1 MSISLTDQIYQAL
14 PFLRSASAE
23 FLDEFRQHAQLL
35 QVPSGKTLYWEGDHC
50 AALPVA
56 LSGQFRVFKIGEN
69 GNEITLYRFGKGE
82 SCILTTSCIFSQ
94 GEFPAVAKVEIG
106 GEVLLIPEQTVRVW
120 MLKYPEW
127 QKYLCALFSKRLSDT
142 IATIEE
148 ITFKRMDVRVIR
160 LLLEKYFQNENKD
173 IRLTHQQLAFELGTA
188 REVISRILKDLEMRR
203 AIDLSRGHIKI
214 TDPQLLQSMLKNK
227 AM

>member
-35 QVPSGKTLYWEGDHC
+35 QVPSGKTLYWEGDRC

-94 GEFPAVAKVEIG
+94 GEFPAVAKVEIA

>member
-35 QVPSGKTLYWEGDHC
+35 QVPSDKTLYWEGDHC

-94 GEFPAVAKVEIG
+94 GEFPAVAKVEIA

>member
-1 MSISLTDQIYQAL
+1 MSISLSDQIYQAL

-23 FLDEFRQHAQLL
+23 FLEEFRQHAQLL
-35 QVPSGKTLYWEGDHC
+35 QVPSSKTLYWEGDHC
-50 AALPVA
+50 TALPVA

-94 GEFPAVAKVEIG
+94 GEFPAVAKVEIA

-173 IRLTHQQLAFELGTA
+173 ICLTHQQLAFELGTA